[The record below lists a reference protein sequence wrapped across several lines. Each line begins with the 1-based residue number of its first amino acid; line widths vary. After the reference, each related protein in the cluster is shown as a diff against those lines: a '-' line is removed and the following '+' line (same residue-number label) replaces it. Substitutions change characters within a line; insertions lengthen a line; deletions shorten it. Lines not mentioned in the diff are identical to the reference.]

1 MAAGDIKGEEA
12 VVISVT
18 SGAAIAKGQLIHI
31 ESDGKWYPTVD
42 TDKGKFAVAT
52 GPASAADET
61 IDAVFWGRVEVT
73 ATATAISK
81 GALAMAG
88 ASGKIAAADFAAN
101 AEVAGTVMEAIPS
114 GGTGTLWVGLAR

>member
-12 VVISVT
+12 VVIPVT
-18 SGAAIAKGQLIHI
+18 SGAAIAKGQLIHL
-31 ESDGKWYPTVD
+31 EADGKWDPVADAD
-42 TDKGKFAVAT
+42 TGKFAVAI

-73 ATATAISK
+73 ATDSAIDK

-88 ASGKIAAADFAAN
+88 ASGKIAAADFVAN